1 MPPLST
7 TIQPS
12 HIRHALLLIV
22 VIATA
27 TFGLTGERISQPL
40 SYHAFA
46 DTRSWAELPNGC
58 DVLSNLPFLVIG
70 IAGLA
75 YLARSRQ
82 TEAFAY
88 PLESAPYTVFFF
100 GIALTSFGSSYY
112 HWSPD
117 NSSLVWDRLPM
128 TLTFMSLL
136 AAMIV
141 ERIDRRV
148 GLALLAPLVVLGV
161 STVWY
166 WQWSYL
172 NGNEDLRPYLVVQFG
187 GIILILTIASL
198 YRSRYSHS
206 GVIWVVGAIYVL
218 AKMAEVLDIPIYQFT
233 EAVSGHTIKHL
244 IAATAAYALLVSL
257 QRRRLK
263 GV

>member
-1 MPPLST
+1 M
-7 TIQPS
+7 IQPS
-12 HIRHALLLIV
+12 HIRHVLLLIV
-22 VIATA
+22 VITTA
-27 TFGLTGERISQPL
+27 TFGLTGERINQPL

-46 DTRSWAELPNGC
+46 DTRPWSELPNGC
-58 DVLSNLPFLVIG
+58 NVLSNLPFLVIG

-75 YLARSRQ
+75 YLARSRK
-82 TEAFAY
+82 TEAFAC
-88 PLESAPYTVFFF
+88 PLERAPYAVFFM

-117 NSSLVWDRLPM
+117 SSSLVWDRLPM

-136 AAMIV
+136 VAMIV
-141 ERIDRRV
+141 ERIDRRL
-148 GLALLAPLVVLGV
+148 GLALLVPLVALGM

-172 NGNEDLRPYLVVQFG
+172 NGNDDLRPYLVVQFG
-187 GIILILTIASL
+187 GIILIMTIASL
-198 YRSRYSHS
+198 YRSRYTHS
-206 GVIWVVGAIYVL
+206 GVIWVVGALYVL
-218 AKMAEVLDIPIYQFT
+218 AKIAEVLDMPIYQFT
-233 EAVSGHTIKHL
+233 ETVSGHTIKHL

-257 QRRRLK
+257 QRRQLK